1 MKFDANSNA
10 DGLIAIRHTCDVF
23 LVLGHDIIFCFQIFQ
38 NKIYHFSDVNKVVEG
53 IGDKIG
59 NFFQWFSCFLAGIVI
74 GFAYGWK
81 LTLVILAFGPILVI
95 CGGWMTMVSITNLQ
109 N

>member
-1 MKFDANSNA
+1 M
-10 DGLIAIRHTCDVF
+10 
-23 LVLGHDIIFCFQIFQ
+23 
-38 NKIYHFSDVNKVVEG
+38 NKVVEG

-95 CGGWMTMVSITNLQ
+95 CGGWMTMVSISNLQ